1 MLLQVLPILIMEK
14 PVSSILRKEVLRP
27 ILEFPHLSLQISRWK
42 ILTTAK
48 PKSPTSQK
56 ERPILES
63 PQFCQKVLSKWKTL
77 TTAKHKSNTSAKDQ
91 LNPVS
96 LESWD
101 PSKWKILTTAKP
113 KSNT

>member
-1 MLLQVLPILIMEK
+1 MGGGTMATGPGTTTTQATNTPLQVSPILIMEK

-27 ILEFPHLSLQISRWK
+27 ILEYPHLSLQISRWK
-42 ILTTAK
+42 ILTTEK
-48 PKSPTSQK
+48 P
-56 ERPILES
+56 
-63 PQFCQKVLSKWKTL
+63 
-77 TTAKHKSNTSAKDQ
+77 KSNTSAKDQ

-96 LESWD
+96 PESWD